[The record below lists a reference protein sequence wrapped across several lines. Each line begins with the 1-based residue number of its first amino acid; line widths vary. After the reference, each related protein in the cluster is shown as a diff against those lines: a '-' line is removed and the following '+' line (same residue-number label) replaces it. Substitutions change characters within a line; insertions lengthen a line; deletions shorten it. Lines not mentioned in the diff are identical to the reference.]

1 MYSNS
6 RTAPTA
12 KKDPRP
18 RIRNKIMHYKSIQ
31 IMKTIIKLIKIVKII
46 KIEKIRERIKVI

>member
-18 RIRNKIMHYKSIQ
+18 RIRNKIMHYKSIK
-31 IMKTIIKLIKIVKII
+31 IMKIIIKLIKIVKII
-46 KIEKIRERIKVI
+46 KIEKIRKIVKVI